1 MGATATPVRVQSE
14 LSTDSHKYFNTS
26 FSNKLCV
33 QLSTLYKWSQNTDT
47 QRSFQTGN
55 TL

>member
-26 FSNKLCV
+26 FSNKHV
-33 QLSTLYKWSQNTDT
+33 STLYKWSQNTDT